1 MTETKKINSIC
12 VYCGS
17 SFGNDILYKE
27 KAVALG
33 NAIAEMNIALVF
45 GGSHLGLMGT
55 IADTVLSKG
64 GKVIGVIPEYL
75 HNKGISHNNLTELQV
90 VRNMNIR
97 KEMMIELSDAFIA
110 MPGGYGTLDEI
121 TEVLSLNQL
130 SMIDKPCA
138 LFNINNYYNDYIKQ
152 LDHSV
157 KEKLLRPEHRDMLLV
172 DDDENLL
179 LEKIKNYSKIEIG
192 KWY

>member
-1 MTETKKINSIC
+1 MGKKINAIC

-17 SFGNDILYKE
+17 SFGNNILYKE
-27 KAVALG
+27 KAEALG
-33 NAIAEMNIALVF
+33 KILADNNISLIF
-45 GGSHLGLMGT
+45 GGSHLGLMGS
-55 IADTVLSKG
+55 IADSVLNKG

-75 HNKGISHNNLTELQV
+75 HNKGISHNNLTERHV

-138 LFNINNYYNDYIKQ
+138 LFNINNYYDDYIKQ
-152 LDHSV
+152 LNHSV

-172 DDDENLL
+172 EEDEFRLL
-179 LEKIKNYSKIEIG
+179 DKIKNYSKVEIG

>member
-1 MTETKKINSIC
+1 
-12 VYCGS
+12 
-17 SFGNDILYKE
+17 
-27 KAVALG
+27 
-33 NAIAEMNIALVF
+33 
-45 GGSHLGLMGT
+45 MGT
-55 IADTVLSKG
+55 IADTVLGKG
-64 GKVIGVIPEYL
+64 GKVIGIIPEYL

-138 LFNINNYYNDYIKQ
+138 LFNVNNYYDDYIKQ

-157 KEKLLRPEHRDMLLV
+157 KEKLLRPEHRDMLLI
-172 DDDENLL
+172 DDDENIL

>member
-1 MTETKKINSIC
+1 MENKIKSIC

-17 SFGNDILYKE
+17 SFGNSILYKE

-33 NAIAEMNIALVF
+33 NAIAEKNIALVF

-55 IADTVLSKG
+55 IADTVLGKG
-64 GKVIGVIPEYL
+64 GKVIGIIPEYL

-138 LFNINNYYNDYIKQ
+138 LFNVNNYYDDYIKQ

-157 KEKLLRPEHRDMLLV
+157 KEKLLRPEHRDMLLI
-172 DDDENLL
+172 DDDENIL

>member
-1 MTETKKINSIC
+1 
-12 VYCGS
+12 
-17 SFGNDILYKE
+17 
-27 KAVALG
+27 
-33 NAIAEMNIALVF
+33 
-45 GGSHLGLMGT
+45 MGT
-55 IADTVLSKG
+55 IADTVLGKG
-64 GKVIGVIPEYL
+64 GKVIGIIPEYL

-138 LFNINNYYNDYIKQ
+138 LFNVNNYYDDYIKQ

-157 KEKLLRPEHRDMLLV
+157 KEKLLRPEHHDMLLI
-172 DDDENLL
+172 DDDENVL

>member
-1 MTETKKINSIC
+1 MNKSIKSIC

-17 SFGNDILYKE
+17 SFGNDKLYKE
-27 KAVALG
+27 KAEALG
-33 NAIAEMNIALVF
+33 NAIADMNIALVF

-55 IADTVLSKG
+55 IADTVLNKG

>member
-1 MTETKKINSIC
+1 MEKQIKTIC

-17 SFGNDILYKE
+17 SFGNNSLYKE
-27 KAVALG
+27 KAEALG
-33 NAIAEMNIALVF
+33 NAIADMNIALVF

-55 IADTVLSKG
+55 IADSVLSKG

-75 HNKGISHNNLTELQV
+75 HNKGISHNDLTERHV

-157 KEKLLRPEHRDMLLV
+157 KEKLLRPEHRNMLLV

-179 LEKIKNYSKIEIG
+179 LEKIQNYSKVEIG